1 MLIKFISGKKRA
13 SRAAAYLLAAVDSAG
28 LPRPGVEVLRGDPR
42 LVAKVADGLPFRHKY
57 TSAVISWA
65 PEDKPGDAEI
75 SRTLDEF
82 ERLAWAGLE
91 PSRRCWSAVLHRE
104 AGEGCHVHVL
114 SARVDLG
121 TGKSLNIAPP
131 GWRRDFDPLR
141 DWLNAAHGWAR
152 PDDPA
157 RARDLQPGF
166 RACEAA
172 RRRRLGLEPPV
183 PGLRTAVH
191 GYLAE
196 QVAHGDIADRAGI
209 VAALETLGLQVP
221 RQGRSYITVLEPQS
235 GERIRLKGQIYERDF
250 NAAEIGGPDPVAAGP
265 GPQAAADG
273 GGAAAAALQCAVERV
288 RERRAEWNERRYGA
302 AGPGICG
309 PVADV
314 EPDASELLAPGPCD
328 GPEPL
333 DRHLRRRLGADALPV
348 PADPGEGGADRG
360 AAPEPGA
367 AGAGRGGPDPAPG
380 SGGRLLPGG
389 AARHEPDPGQD
400 ARRPAGMDH
409 WQQLRFDHDG
419 NDRIGKAVARLLE
432 QAVEAVR
439 AGAEAALR
447 ASRRLAEAARR
458 LERERAGL
466 DRCVSEAGPSLER
479 SLKRLLQ
486 QRRPAELP
494 DPHPDPFPPLDP
506 PPDFLDF

>member
-42 LVAKVADGLPFRHKY
+42 LVARVADGLPFRHKY

-65 PEDKPGDAEI
+65 PEDAPSDAEI

-82 ERLAWAGLE
+82 ERLAWAGIG

-121 TGKSLNIAPP
+121 TGKSLNVAPP

-141 DWLNAAHGWAR
+141 DWLNAVHGWAR

-172 RRRRLGLEPPV
+172 RRRRLGLGPPS
-183 PGLRTAVH
+183 PDLRTAVH
-191 GYLAE
+191 DCLAE
-196 QVAHGDIADRAGI
+196 RVVHGEIADRAGV
-209 VAALETLGLQVP
+209 VAALEALGLQVP
-221 RQGRSYITVLEPQS
+221 RQGKNYVTVLDPQC

-265 GPQAAADG
+265 GAGAPEK
-273 GGAAAAALQCAVERV
+273 GGAGVSAELRCEVERV
-288 RERRAEWNERRYGA
+288 RERRAEWNERRYGPA
-302 AGPGICG
+302 EPGVGGAVAGIG
-309 PVADV
+309 PEA
-314 EPDASELLAPGPCD
+314 PELLAPGPCG

-333 DRHLRRRLGADALPV
+333 DRHLRRSLGADALPV
-348 PADPGEGGADRG
+348 QPDPGEGGADRG
-360 AAPEPGA
+360 AAPDLGA
-367 AGAGRGGPDPAPG
+367 AGAGLGGPDPAAG
-380 SGGRLLPGG
+380 SGGQGLPGRP
-389 AARHEPDPGQD
+389 ARHEPDPGQHV
-400 ARRPAGMDH
+400 RRPAGLDH
-409 WQQLRFDHDG
+409 QQLRFDFDHDHG
-419 NDRIGKAVARLLE
+419 IGKAVARLLE
-432 QAVEAVR
+432 QAIEAVR
-439 AGAEAALR
+439 AGADAALR
-447 ASRRLAEAARR
+447 AGRRLAEAARR
-458 LERERAGL
+458 LERERAEL

-479 SLKRLLQ
+479 SLTRRL
-486 QRRPAELP
+486 QRRAELP
-494 DPHPDPFPPLDP
+494 DPHPDPFPSLEP
-506 PPDFLDF
+506 PADF

>member
-1 MLIKFISGKKRA
+1 MLIKFLSGKKRA
-13 SRAAAYLLAAVDSAG
+13 SRAAAYLLGALDSAG

-42 LVAKVADGLPFRHKY
+42 LVARVADGLPFRHKY

-172 RRRRLGLEPPV
+172 RRRRLGLEPPA
-183 PGLRTAVH
+183 PGLRSAVH

-235 GERIRLKGQIYERDF
+235 DATERLDRAS
-250 NAAEIGGPDPVAAGP
+250 AALSQTSSRMLRSFWLPALATGLSLSIGIC
-265 GPQAAADG
+265 
-273 GGAAAAALQCAVERV
+273 GGAWGLTHYLSRLILEKAELIEEQRLSLERL
-288 RERRAEWNERRYGA
+288 ERGA
-302 AGPGICG
+302 AGLI
-309 PVADV
+309 
-314 EPDASELLAPGPCD
+314 
-328 GPEPL
+328 
-333 DRHLRRRLGADALPV
+333 LRR
-348 PADPGEGGADRG
+348 DPEGGFFLAG
-360 AAPEPGA
+360 PPGTSLTPA
-367 AGAGRGGPDPAPG
+367 RMPDG
-380 SGGRLLPGG
+380 
-389 AARHEPDPGQD
+389 
-400 ARRPAGMDH
+400 RPA
-409 WQQLRFDHDG
+409 WI
-419 NDRIGKAVARLLE
+419 IG
-432 QAVEAVR
+432 
-439 AGAEAALR
+439 
-447 ASRRLAEAARR
+447 SN
-458 LERERAGL
+458 
-466 DRCVSEAGPSLER
+466 
-479 SLKRLLQ
+479 
-486 QRRPAELP
+486 
-494 DPHPDPFPPLDP
+494 
-506 PPDFLDF
+506 